1 MPNSVR
7 ASRTSE
13 RSAATWA
20 SGTFNPSSES
30 HAIRRR
36 TGTLSP
42 GASSTVRKLRPARTG
57 ESTSVVNV
65 HGWNLRAAPLP
76 DSGSSAVANCQR
88 SGSASDAWQR
98 SASDFCP
105 PG

>member
-20 SGTFNPSSES
+20 SGT

-76 DSGSSAVANCQR
+76 DSGSSAVASCQC
-88 SGSASDAWQR
+88 SGSVSDAWQR